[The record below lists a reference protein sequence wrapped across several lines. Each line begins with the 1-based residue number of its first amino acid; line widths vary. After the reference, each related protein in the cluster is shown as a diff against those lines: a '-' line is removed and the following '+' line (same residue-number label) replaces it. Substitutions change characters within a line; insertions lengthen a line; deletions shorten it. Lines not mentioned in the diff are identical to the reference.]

1 MKCGNQS
8 NKSLWFPPQVIL
20 VIVLVEMNKAL
31 VFAFALLS
39 VVLADKYAIVFQGDT
54 GFGNYSDSSN
64 TCRAYD
70 VHVHDYFDD

>member
-1 MKCGNQS
+1 
-8 NKSLWFPPQVIL
+8 
-20 VIVLVEMNKAL
+20 MNKVL
-31 VFAFALLS
+31 IFTVALLS

-70 VHVHDYFDD
+70 VHMHYCSND

>member
-1 MKCGNQS
+1 
-8 NKSLWFPPQVIL
+8 
-20 VIVLVEMNKAL
+20 MNKAL
-31 VFAFALLS
+31 IFAFALLS

-54 GFGNYSDSSN
+54 GYGNYSDSSN